1 MPDSISVVILSS
13 VEWNFTWQRH
23 HIFATALAAR
33 GFQVVYVDPL
43 PKRLPS
49 IREVRRV
56 LGRLTGIPQV
66 AGYPRHSVHKS
77 ISVIS
82 PIALPDVNDAF
93 GLVNRAF
100 FLPRLYKRLRSLIKR
115 SRLVI
120 LTYLPFPGPLSLAC
134 RLAPDLL
141 IYDCVTRWAEDE
153 RAPRSRLRETE
164 LFQRADLV
172 MADSPF
178 LYEQATRHNPRTHRL
193 PPGVDFDLFQRAANT
208 SPARSRQPIRCCYFG
223 GVGGQHIDV
232 ELLAAISH
240 RYQLRIV
247 GPVRTNIP
255 RLAPT
260 AELVGV
266 VPHPELPKHLTDAD
280 VIVLPYRV
288 NEFTRAVYPAKAF
301 ECFATGK
308 PIVATRL
315 PSLMPH
321 ADLLY
326 ISDSHH
332 EFLSNVER
340 AMLEPPQ
347 LREQRIELARCNTW
361 DKRVDQLAGLI
372 LEALAQNE
380 PRCVSTSSRADGKGV
395 PRGNREI
402 NSEP

>member
-1 MPDSISVVILSS
+1 MPDSTSVVILSS

-23 HIFATALAAR
+23 QILATALAAR

-66 AGYPRHSVHKS
+66 SGYPRQSVHQS
-77 ISVIS
+77 VSVIS
-82 PIALPDVNDAF
+82 PIALPDVNDVF
-93 GLVNRAF
+93 ELVNRAF
-100 FLPRLYKRLRSLIKR
+100 FLPRLYKRLRSLTKR

-153 RAPRSRLRETE
+153 RVPRGRLRETE
-164 LFQRADLV
+164 LFQKADLV

-178 LYEQATRHNPRTHRL
+178 LYEQAMRYNPRTHRL
-193 PPGVDFDLFQRAANT
+193 PPGVDFDLFQRAANI
-208 SPARSRQPIRCCYFG
+208 SAARSGQPIRCCYFG

-232 ELLAAISH
+232 ELLATISH

-266 VPHPELPKHLTDAD
+266 VPHPELPEYLADSD

-288 NEFTRAVYPAKAF
+288 NEFTRAVHPAKTF
-301 ECFATGK
+301 ECLATGK
-308 PIVATRL
+308 PIVVTRL
-315 PSLMPH
+315 PSLVPY

-347 LREQRIELARCNTW
+347 LRERRIELARRNTW
-361 DKRVDQLAGLI
+361 DKRVDKLEGLI
-372 LEALAQNE
+372 FEALA
-380 PRCVSTSSRADGKGV
+380 
-395 PRGNREI
+395 
-402 NSEP
+402 